1 MYSDWAWFL
10 WPLAFIWLGILTF
23 LIWKG
28 KEGSDNSKKILNSV
42 FEDSGEVKIDQLV
55 RKINGLGSQVD
66 DLKEKLV
73 SLGEDG
79 LLHVQRVELMRY
91 NPYDDTG
98 GDQSFTIVFLDK
110 NGNGVVVT
118 SLHSR
123 SGTRIF
129 AKPVIMGHP
138 EKYEFSKE
146 EEQVVK
152 KAMKRE

>member
-23 LIWKG
+23 LVWNAKA
-28 KEGSDNSKKILNSV
+28 GSDSHKKILNSV
-42 FEDSGEVKIDQLV
+42 LDGEGEVKVDQLV
-55 RKINGLGSQVD
+55 RKINGIGSQVE
-66 DLKEKLV
+66 DLKSKLTN
-73 SLGEDG
+73 LGEEG
-79 LLHVQRVELMRY
+79 LANIQRVELLRY

-98 GDQSFTIVFLDK
+98 GDQSFTITLLDK

-129 AKPVIMGHP
+129 AKPVIMGRP

-152 KAMKRE
+152 KAMGR